1 MTAFVRYKE
10 HVLKFSINV
19 YVIASLEILVVK
31 FLLSFTFL
39 HSELKTSNC
48 NTLLSE
54 QIIVSLIWLLSIFTV
69 CM

>member
-10 HVLKFSINV
+10 HVLKFSISV
-19 YVIASLEILVVK
+19 CVIASLEILVVK
-31 FLLSFTFL
+31 FLLLFTFL